1 MYEEPSLDSE
11 DLEVVLEELE
21 EDDTIDLD
29 DNSELKLEGDGE
41 LLDI

>member
-1 MYEEPSLDSE
+1 MQEEPSLASE

>member
-1 MYEEPSLDSE
+1 MQEEPSLDSE